1 MKPVHYAT
9 RFVAGLAAASALLA
23 PLAVSLAVSLAGGSA
38 RAADA
43 TSIAVPANAMLFA
56 PLYVAADLG
65 LWSARGLDVKLPLIA
80 GPGATNAVIAGSA
93 DFASTGGGS
102 VLRAASQGQNLLAV
116 ANTIDKLMLEM
127 VVSPA
132 AMEKF
137 KLQPNADFATRVKSL
152 KGMTIG
158 VDTVNGLPHGYLR
171 YITRKVGM
179 NPETDVVI
187 TPMQPP
193 SMMAALKAG
202 SVDGYIFGDPFTSM
216 SIKDG
221 ASLLIKMPQ
230 YDAPE
235 LNPFGYNLIVA
246 RPAFC
251 KEKPTICTRV
261 VAGLKEAV
269 AKMKKE
275 PAAAQDALKKR
286 FAQIPPDIFEAS
298 YKQVT
303 ENSSDSLTVTAQAM
317 RNTLNYAQS
326 AGMLGPND
334 KIADL
339 NALFTQDYNK

>member
-1 MKPVHYAT
+1 MKRAVFSACL
-9 RFVAGLAAASALLA
+9 FAAGASLGLPLAA
-23 PLAVSLAVSLAGGSA
+23 GSA

-43 TSIAVPANAMLFA
+43 TTIAVPANALLFA

-65 LWSARGLDVKLPLIA
+65 LWSAKGLDVKLPLIA
-80 GPGATNAVIAGSA
+80 GPGATNAVIAGGA

-102 VLRAASQGQNLLAV
+102 VLRAAAQGQNLLAI

-127 VVSPA
+127 VVNPA
-132 AMEKF
+132 AIEKF
-137 KLQPNADFATRVKSL
+137 KLKPNADTATRVKSL

-171 YITRKVGM
+171 YLTKKVGM

-193 SMMAALKAG
+193 SMMAALKSG
-202 SVDGYIFGDPFTSM
+202 SVDGYIFGDPFTSL

-221 ASLLIKMPQ
+221 ATLYIKQPQ
-230 YDAPE
+230 QDAPE

-251 KEKPTICTRV
+251 KDKPTICSRI

-275 PAAAQDALKKR
+275 PDAAKDALKKR
-286 FAQIPPDIFEAS
+286 FAQIPPDIFES
-298 YKQVT
+298 SFKQVV
-303 ENSSDSLTVTAQAM
+303 ENSSDSLVVTAQAM
-317 RNTLNYAQS
+317 QNTLSYAQT
-326 AGMLGPND
+326 AGLLGPND
-334 KIADL
+334 KVADL
-339 NALFTQDYNK
+339 NALFTQNYTK